1 MSSSNRRTRYT
12 REFKEHAI
20 ALADESGKPAGQV
33 EAELGVGRGQIS
45 RWRKM
50 KFRLMYEQRR
60 YHRVAKT
67 AAVLGVPRGGY
78 YAWLNGAETTRQ
90 RTDRE
95 LVRAIRRIQE
105 NKRFRY
111 GAPRMTDALRKR
123 GYRVG
128 HNRVAGWMAE
138 NDLQAR
144 RRWKNR
150 VTTMSKHNH
159 RASPN
164 LLNRN
169 FNPPAPNVAWASDLT
184 HIDTT
189 EGWLYL
195 CVILDLYNRRVIGWL
210 MSHRMGSDVVVQ
222 APFMALLR
230 TGSPK
235 GVLFHSDRGVHYATN
250 KFRRILSRYE
260 FVQSMSRKGNC
271 WDNAV
276 VESFF
281 STLKSELIQG
291 HRYTTRREAK
301 DEIFEYIEVF
311 YNRERSH
318 SYLIHETPVFYGSHA
333 A

>member
-1 MSSSNRRTRYT
+1 
-12 REFKEHAI
+12 
-20 ALADESGKPAGQV
+20 
-33 EAELGVGRGQIS
+33 
-45 RWRKM
+45 M
-50 KFRLMYEQRR
+50 KFRFMYDQRH
-60 YHRVAKT
+60 YHRVAKM
-67 AAVLGVPRGGY
+67 AAVLGVSRGGY
-78 YAWLNGAETTRQ
+78 YAWLNAAETTRQ
-90 RTDRE
+90 RRDRE
-95 LVRAIRRIQE
+95 LVKAIRKIQKK
-105 NKRFRY
+105 KRFRY
-111 GAPRMTDALRKR
+111 GTPRMTDALHKR

-128 HNRVAGWMAE
+128 HNRVARLMAE
-138 NDLQAR
+138 NGLHAR
-144 RRWKNR
+144 RRRKYR

-184 HIDTT
+184 YVDTA

-195 CVILDLYNRRVIGWL
+195 CVILDLYNRRVIGWS
-210 MSHRMGSDVVVQ
+210 MSHRMGTDIVVQ
-222 APFMALLR
+222 ALFMALLR
-230 TGSPK
+230 TGNPK
-235 GVLFHSDRGVHYATN
+235 GVLFHSDRGVQYAAK
-250 KFRRILSRYE
+250 KFRRILNRYE

-291 HRYTTRREAK
+291 YRYPTRQEAK

-318 SYLIHETPVFYGSHA
+318 SYLGYETPAIYGSHA

>member
-1 MSSSNRRTRYT
+1 
-12 REFKEHAI
+12 
-20 ALADESGKPAGQV
+20 
-33 EAELGVGRGQIS
+33 
-45 RWRKM
+45 M
-50 KFRLMYEQRR
+50 KFRFMYDQRY
-60 YHRVAKT
+60 YHRVAKM
-67 AAVLGVPRGGY
+67 AEVLGVSRGGY

-105 NKRFRY
+105 KKRFRY
-111 GAPRMTDALRKR
+111 GAPRMTDALRRR
-123 GYRVG
+123 GFRVG
-128 HNRVAGWMAE
+128 HNRVARLMAE
-138 NDLQAR
+138 NGLQAR
-144 RRWKNR
+144 RRRKYR

-164 LLNRN
+164 LLDRN

-184 HIDTT
+184 YIDTA

-195 CVILDLYNRRVIGWL
+195 CVILDLYNRRVIGWS
-210 MSHRMGSDVVVQ
+210 MSHRMGSDIVVQ
-222 APFMALLR
+222 ALFMALLR
-230 TGSPK
+230 TGNPN
-235 GVLFHSDRGVHYATN
+235 GVLFHSDRGVQYAAK
-250 KFRRILSRYE
+250 KFRRILNRYG
-260 FVQSMSRKGNC
+260 FTQSMSRKGNC

-281 STLKSELIQG
+281 STLKSELVQG
-291 HRYTTRREAK
+291 DRYPTRQEAK

-318 SYLIHETPVFYGSHA
+318 SYLGYEAPVFYGSHA